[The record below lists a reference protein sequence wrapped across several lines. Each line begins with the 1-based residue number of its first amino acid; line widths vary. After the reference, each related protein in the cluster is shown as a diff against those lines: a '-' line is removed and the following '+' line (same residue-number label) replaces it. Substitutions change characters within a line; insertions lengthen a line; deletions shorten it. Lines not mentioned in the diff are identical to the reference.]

1 MVSIH
6 GRFGIRSWISM
17 ILGLLL
23 VAFAII
29 PLLFSMGTIGWN
41 IPAVPAFAFRIILII
56 AGVFLLWD
64 ATHEVYQQSAWMWLS
79 IIAGIPIFA
88 LGLIPVLN
96 QYGIIGWNIEF
107 IGGTVLNVLTAF
119 AGIVLF
125 IDAWKS
131 E

>member
-17 ILGLLL
+17 ILGVLL
-23 VAFAII
+23 VAIALV
-29 PLLFSMGTIGWN
+29 PMLNSMGIIGWN

-56 AGVFLLWD
+56 AGIFLLWD

-79 IIAGIPIFA
+79 IVAGIPIFA

-107 IGGTVLNVLTAF
+107 IGGTILNALTAF

>member
-1 MVSIH
+1 
-6 GRFGIRSWISM
+6 M
-17 ILGLLL
+17 ILGILL
-23 VAFAII
+23 VAIALI
-29 PLLFSMGTIGWN
+29 PLLYSMGTIGWN
-41 IPAVPAFAFRIILII
+41 IPAVPAFAFRIIMIV

-96 QYGIIGWNIEF
+96 HYGIIGWNIEF
-107 IGGTVLNVLTAF
+107 IGGTILNVLTAF